1 MRSDTFD
8 DSCASVD
15 SNQRTNEL
23 CGRSALAHANSDR
36 DQTSSFFEPDL
47 PRRPAG
53 VGFRNMNTSR
63 NTLRGISS
71 LAGCALCA
79 LLTPVSFGQLTNDG
93 CADAIAIAGHGV
105 TPYTTVGATT
115 DGLAGPACLFFSVSQ
130 IYNDVWYCWTA
141 SASGIVSIDVCGSS
155 FDTKL
160 AVYADCTPC
169 ADPSTIIACNDD
181 SCALHSK
188 VTFIAEAGHG
198 YTIRV
203 GGYAATGSGT
213 GNITIASGAL
223 AEITNPANGHR
234 YLAFAG
240 TTWTASEAFAVLAGS
255 HLVTIDDQA
264 ENDWIQANFG
274 ALLGVDRR
282 IWIGINDYVTEGQ
295 FVWSSGDPVA
305 YTNWNGGEPNNGGA
319 GEDAT
324 ELLGSNG
331 RWNDLADSGAGLAH
345 LAIIEL
351 EPTAP
356 ACAPDFDGDGFV
368 AGSDLAV
375 ILSNWGGG
383 GTGDLDGDNLV
394 GGSDLATM
402 LSAWGAC
409 P

>member
-1 MRSDTFD
+1 MTHSHTTVP
-8 DSCASVD
+8 SASF
-15 SNQRTNEL
+15 L
-23 CGRSALAHANSDR
+23 LAIAGSALVTA
-36 DQTSSFFEPDL
+36 T
-47 PRRPAG
+47 
-53 VGFRNMNTSR
+53 
-63 NTLRGISS
+63 
-71 LAGCALCA
+71 AL
-79 LLTPVSFGQLTNDG
+79 GQVANDG
-93 CADAIAIAGHGV
+93 CAAAQSLAGYGV
-105 TPYTTVGATT
+105 TAYSTVGATT
-115 DGLAGPACLFFSVSQ
+115 DGVAGPACLFFSVSQ

-141 SASGIVSIDVCGSS
+141 SESNIVSIDLCGST

-169 ADPSTIIACNDD
+169 ADPSTIIACSDD

-188 VTFIAEAGHG
+188 VVFLAEIGHS
-198 YTIRV
+198 YTVRV
-203 GGYAATGSGT
+203 GSYATAVTGA
-213 GNITIASGAL
+213 GNITIAAGAL
-223 AEITNPANGHR
+223 GDFTNPANGHR

-240 TTWTASEAFAVLAGS
+240 TTWTSSEAFAVAAGA

-264 ENDWIQANFG
+264 ENDWVQANFG

-282 IWIGINDYVTEGQ
+282 IWIGFNDGTTEGQ
-295 FVWSSGDPVA
+295 FVWSSGAAVGF
-305 YTNWNGGEPNNGGA
+305 TNWNPGEPNNGGS
-319 GEDAT
+319 GEDFA

-331 RWNDLADSGAGLAH
+331 KWNDLADSGAGLPH

-351 EPTAP
+351 EPSAP

-375 ILSNWGGG
+375 ILSNWGGS

-394 GGSDLATM
+394 GGSDLTTM